1 MTLRQQ
7 LATILYKAI
16 SHASVCRIHH
26 SAVCQSFKQLFPCWT
41 HCYEYSEKGARQDRS
56 TDKDG
61 VLPRCV
67 RGDSIHRRSHK

>member
-1 MTLRQQ
+1 MREFVVFTTQ
-7 LATILYKAI
+7 LYAT
-16 SHASVCRIHH
+16 ASNSCRL
-26 SAVCQSFKQLFPCWT
+26 VKT
-41 HCYEYSEKGARQDRS
+41 HYEYSEKGARQDRS